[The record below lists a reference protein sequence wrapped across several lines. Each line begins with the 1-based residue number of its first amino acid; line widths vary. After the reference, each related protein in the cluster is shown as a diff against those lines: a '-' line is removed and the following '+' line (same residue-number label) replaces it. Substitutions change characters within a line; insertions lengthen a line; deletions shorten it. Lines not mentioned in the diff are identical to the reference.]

1 MWQDMHGFAWD
12 RNQQIDWSDRG
23 LGWIAGCGGRIGWSG
38 HRMVQSSGGGI
49 DQLPVGWIDCG
60 SRDGSKKAMA

>member
-1 MWQDMHGFAWD
+1 MWQDMHGLAWD

-38 HRMVQSSGGGI
+38 HGMVQSSEGRMY
-49 DQLPVGWIDCG
+49 QLPVG
-60 SRDGSKKAMA
+60 